1 MKKRVDWV
9 LKNNSYEIVVNS
21 GIMSEFIPKKEIVVY
36 ENDAKN
42 KIDIAARI
50 YERQCSDYVMTVDFK
65 KGICSFVFSSEDKCS
80 FDVKASFLETKNSI
94 VLKYSLDEDEKEI
107 IVSWKD

>member
-1 MKKRVDWV
+1 
-9 LKNNSYEIVVNS
+9 
-21 GIMSEFIPKKEIVVY
+21 
-36 ENDAKN
+36 
-42 KIDIAARI
+42 
-50 YERQCSDYVMTVDFK
+50 MTVDFK

>member
-36 ENDAKN
+36 END
-42 KIDIAARI
+42 
-50 YERQCSDYVMTVDFK
+50 
-65 KGICSFVFSSEDKCS
+65 
-80 FDVKASFLETKNSI
+80 FLEIHIS
-94 VLKYSLDEDEKEI
+94 
-107 IVSWKD
+107 